1 MLEWCYGAINSSTTI
16 NGGLIEANTIT
27 SKHILSKSLTGDKIF
42 GGVIEGT
49 EIKTSE
55 PHTNGGVWILDKG
68 MQLGQTSVMYD
79 PSGRFAISSK
89 DDIVISNGSDKN
101 IYLMPSEYV
110 SINGDCTAKSFKI
123 GTGKDA
129 FFSHGTWYSQFA
141 GRNLDT
147 YGIKLN
153 FLNLIGT
160 NTGNLHVTNGNGSPG
175 GLYANFM
182 NSYNI
187 TTECDID
194 TNSNY
199 SALELIDSA
208 AVEQNKIIPKM
219 ATFSENNKLEDY
231 LKITNEEMVEI
242 SITNIVPLL
251 WKAIQELKE
260 EINTLKKGVEDI
272 E

>member
-1 MLEWCYGAINSSTTI
+1 MNGRQIIEAINDSYSETKLDGRCIEEKTI
-16 NGGLIEANTIT
+16 SGN
-27 SKHILSKSLTGDKIF
+27 KIV

-49 EIKTSE
+49 ELKTSE
-55 PHTNGGVWILDKG
+55 PHSNGGMWIRDNG
-68 MQLGQTSVMYD
+68 MQLGQTAFIYD
-79 PSGRFAISSK
+79 PSGRFAMSSK
-89 DDIVISNGSDKN
+89 DDIVISNGSGKN

-123 GTGKDA
+123 GSGKDA
-129 FFSHGTWYSQFA
+129 FFTYGTWYSQFA

-160 NTGNLHVTNGNGSPG
+160 DSGNLHVTNGNGSPG

-194 TNSNY
+194 SDNNY
-199 SALELIDSA
+199 SALELINNA
-208 AVEQNKIIPKM
+208 IVKQNKIIPKTT
-219 ATFSENNKLEDY
+219 TFSDNKLEDY
-231 LKITNEEMVEI
+231 LKITEDEKVET

-251 WKAIQELKE
+251 WKSIQELIE
-260 EINTLKKGVEDI
+260 EINTLKGVNSI